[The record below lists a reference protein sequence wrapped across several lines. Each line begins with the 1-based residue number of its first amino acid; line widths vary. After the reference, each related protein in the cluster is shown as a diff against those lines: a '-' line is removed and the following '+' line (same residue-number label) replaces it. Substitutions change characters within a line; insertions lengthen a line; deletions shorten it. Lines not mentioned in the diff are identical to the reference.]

1 MEKDELEFE
10 IIIKRGEDDEL
21 SFTIDEDEVKY
32 ILDQIKFN
40 QPFIIVVDDS
50 FFSFSPYQCPSI
62 EIKPLK

>member
-1 MEKDELEFE
+1 MEENELLFE

-21 SFTIDEDEVKY
+21 SFTIDEEEVNY
-32 ILDQIKFN
+32 ILQQIKFN
-40 QPFIIVVDDS
+40 QPFIIVVEDS